1 MRKYTD
7 PQAAGYL
14 LEAKACEKVSKEL
27 RRLAE
32 KYQRHVDK
40 EQKGREAEFEAVM
53 GYSSEDEI
61 RDAYGWSFITEAQME
76 RYIDIF
82 RTGQAALEQH
92 TPTCDE
98 LVPSTSSARGR
109 QLWSNIPRPAMSL
122 STASFAA
129 SVGRL
134 RKNSGSGNSPPSVP
148 GNRLRNWS
156 VPEKLPKSGSRT

>member
-1 MRKYTD
+1 MKKYTD

-53 GYSSEDEI
+53 GYTSEDEI
-61 RDAYGWSFITEAQME
+61 REAYGWSFITEAQME

-92 TPTCDE
+92 TPTCNE
-98 LVPSTSSARGR
+98 LVYRILCR
-109 QLWSNIPRPAMSL
+109 ICREIEEEQREWK
-122 STASFAA
+122 FAA

-148 GNRLRNWS
+148 GNRPRNWS
-156 VPEKLPKSGSRT
+156 VPEKLPTNGSST

>member
-1 MRKYTD
+1 MKKYTD
-7 PQAAGYL
+7 PQTAGYL

-40 EQKGREAEFEAVM
+40 EQKGREEEFKTVM
-53 GYSSEDEI
+53 VYTSEDEI
-61 RDAYGWSFITEAQME
+61 REAYGWSFITEAQME

-92 TPTCDE
+92 
-98 LVPSTSSARGR
+98 
-109 QLWSNIPRPAMSL
+109 PRPSMNL

-129 SVGRL
+129 SAVRL

-148 GNRLRNWS
+148 GNRPRNWN
-156 VPEKLPKSGSRT
+156 VPEKLPKNGSST

>member
-1 MRKYTD
+1 MRTYTD

-32 KYQRHVDK
+32 KYQRYVDK

-53 GYSSEDEI
+53 GYTSEDEI
-61 RDAYGWSFITEAQME
+61 REAYGWSFITEAQME

-92 TPTCDE
+92 TPTCNE
-98 LVPSTSSARGR
+98 LVYRILCRICREIEDLSFDVIFQACRVTDTPLTADVDAEYAARR
-109 QLWSNIPRPAMSL
+109 SFVECPRP
-122 STASFAA
+122 
-129 SVGRL
+129 RY
-134 RKNSGSGNSPPSVP
+134 PP
-148 GNRLRNWS
+148 R
-156 VPEKLPKSGSRT
+156 

>member
-14 LEAKACEKVSKEL
+14 
-27 RRLAE
+27 
-32 KYQRHVDK
+32 
-40 EQKGREAEFEAVM
+40 

-98 LVPSTSSARGR
+98 LVHCILCRICR
-109 QLWSNIPRPAMSL
+109 EIEEEQREWK
-122 STASFAA
+122 FAA
-129 SVGRL
+129 LSPREQAAELERARKASEEWKQNMKAIKAQL
-134 RKNSGSGNSPPSVP
+134 RGVSSPGDEPTEA
-148 GNRLRNWS
+148 LR
-156 VPEKLPKSGSRT
+156 T